1 MKDVNKYKIVS
12 LILTVALLATM
23 ARLVYSTKVGV
34 VKECDKTDIVINNI
48 LSRRSVR
55 SFPTSLSAVAV
66 WIHSYGQPWRHL
78 PVAIC
83 VLGSL
88 L

>member
-34 VKECDKTDIVINNI
+34 V
-48 LSRRSVR
+48 
-55 SFPTSLSAVAV
+55 
-66 WIHSYGQPWRHL
+66 
-78 PVAIC
+78 
-83 VLGSL
+83 
-88 L
+88 

>member
-55 SFPTSLSAVAV
+55 SFSD
-66 WIHSYGQPWRHL
+66 QPVSRSRL
-78 PVAIC
+78 DTLAIC